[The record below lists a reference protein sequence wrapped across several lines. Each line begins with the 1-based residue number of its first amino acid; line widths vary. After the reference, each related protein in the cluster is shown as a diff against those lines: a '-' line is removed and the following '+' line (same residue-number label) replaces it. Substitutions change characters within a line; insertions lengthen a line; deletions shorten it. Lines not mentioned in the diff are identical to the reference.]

1 MQKIHLL
8 DDDTINKI
16 AAGEVVERPMSAVKE
31 LVENAV
37 DAQAAAIT
45 VEIRGGG
52 IDMIRV
58 TDSGSGIARE
68 DIRNAFAAHATS
80 KIHTADD
87 LLSIGT
93 LGFRGEALSSIA
105 AVSQVELITKTH
117 GDLTGIRYVIEGGAE
132 KSMQEI
138 GCPDGTTIIVRNLF
152 YNTPAR
158 RRFLKSAATE
168 GSYVAELV
176 SRLALSHPEVAF
188 KFINNSKTRL
198 HTSGN
203 SQLRDIVYQVYG
215 REITG
220 QLMSVSLQTDLLQIE
235 GYIGKPILSRGNRA
249 WENYFINGRYIKSNI
264 ITKAIEDA
272 YKTFVMV
279 HRFPFTAFNIS
290 IDPAA
295 VDVNV
300 HPRKMEVRF
309 NSSEAVYQQVYGL
322 IRGTLEH
329 RELIPSVS
337 IEKRKEQNK
346 VQENVP
352 EPFEIQRLARMGT
365 QGQQTGRTGNYE
377 RPQTLA
383 GAAGE
388 RGAAYRRPQ
397 AAAGG
402 HETAYARPQSTPGGR
417 EASYERLKT
426 TPGGRETAY
435 QRPQAPAGGHEAA
448 YQQPQAPAGGHEAAY
463 QQPQAPAGGR
473 ETAPAQPQT
482 PSRQQ
487 EGRSPEK
494 TDFSSSGGQ
503 EKPIRGQQMQ
513 FSDDRLLSQKARA
526 KHRLIGQ
533 VFGTYWLIEYN
544 EKLYIIDQ
552 HAAHEKVLYERL
564 IREYRSRSVQKQMLS
579 PPVIVTL
586 SPAEQVI
593 YEKYKDYFEQLSF
606 ENEPFGGNEFA
617 ISAVPLQLFGMSPRD
632 MFIEVLDSLTEE
644 SGSIEGSAITYKI
657 ATMACKAAVK
667 GNTLLPAREADALID
682 ELLQTENPYS
692 CPHGRPTIISFTRYE
707 LDKKFGRIQN

>member
-16 AAGEVVERPMSAVKE
+16 AAGEVVERPMSVVKE

-37 DAQAAAIT
+37 DAQAAAVT

-58 TDSGSGIARE
+58 TDNGSGIAKD
-68 DIRNAFAAHATS
+68 DIRSAFAAHATS
-80 KIHTADD
+80 KIRTAED

-105 AVSQVELITKTH
+105 AVGQVELITKTH
-117 GDLTGIRYVIEGGAE
+117 GDLTGVRYMIEGGKE
-132 KSMQEI
+132 KSLQEI
-138 GCPDGTTIIVRNLF
+138 GCPDGTTVIVRNLF

-158 RRFLKSAATE
+158 RKFLKSPATE
-168 GSYVAELV
+168 GGYVSDLV
-176 SRLALSHPEVAF
+176 SRLALSHPEVSF
-188 KFINNSKTRL
+188 KFINNSHTKL

-203 SQLRDIVYQVYG
+203 SQLKDIVYQVFG

-220 QLMSVSLQTDLLQIE
+220 QLLPVSMKTQLLQAD
-235 GYIGKPILSRGNRA
+235 GYIGKPVLSRGSRS
-249 WENYFINGRYIKSNI
+249 WENYFINARFIRSNI

-279 HRFPFTAFNIS
+279 HKFPFTAFNVT

-295 VDVNV
+295 IDVNV
-300 HPRKMEVRF
+300 HPRKLEVRF
-309 NSSEAVYQQVYGL
+309 NQSEAVYEQIYSL

-329 RELIPSVS
+329 RELIPQVS
-337 IEKRKEQNK
+337 LDKKKEKETVRQD
-346 VQENVP
+346 VP
-352 EPFEIQRLARMGT
+352 EPFEIQRLAKMGSLAEGKT
-365 QGQQTGRTGNYE
+365 SYGR
-377 RPQTLA
+377 P
-383 GAAGE
+383 AAD
-388 RGAAYRRPQ
+388 AKP
-397 AAAGG
+397 AAAGRMAPNSCPALSG
-402 HETAYARPQSTPGGR
+402 KMTQSTRPAPSDKMVQGDQPASSEHVHPAPSEKGR
-417 EASYERLKT
+417 
-426 TPGGRETAY
+426 
-435 QRPQAPAGGHEAA
+435 
-448 YQQPQAPAGGHEAAY
+448 
-463 QQPQAPAGGR
+463 
-473 ETAPAQPQT
+473 QT
-482 PSRQQ
+482 QL
-487 EGRSPEK
+487 
-494 TDFSSSGGQ
+494 F
-503 EKPIRGQQMQ
+503 
-513 FSDDRLLSQKARA
+513 DDRLLSEQART

-544 EKLYIIDQ
+544 NRLYIIDQ

-564 IREYRSRSVQKQMLS
+564 LKEFRNHGVQKQLLS

-586 SPAEQVI
+586 SQSEQVI

-606 ENEPFGGNEFA
+606 EIEPFGGNEYA
-617 ISAVPLQLFGMSPRD
+617 IAAVPLQLFGMSARD
-632 MFIEVLDSLTEE
+632 IFIEVLDSLTQE
-644 SGSIEGSAITYKI
+644 SSSIEGSAITYKI

-682 ELLQTENPYS
+682 ELLQTDNPYS
-692 CPHGRPTIISFTRYE
+692 CPHGRPTIISFTKYE

>member
-1 MQKIHLL
+1 MR
-8 DDDTINKI
+8 
-16 AAGEVVERPMSAVKE
+16 RPRP
-31 LVENAV
+31 L
-37 DAQAAAIT
+37 
-45 VEIRGGG
+45 RW
-52 IDMIRV
+52 

-435 QRPQAPAGGHEAA
+435 QRPQAPAGG
-448 YQQPQAPAGGHEAAY
+448 
-463 QQPQAPAGGR
+463 R

-606 ENEPFGGNEFA
+606 EIEPFGGNEFA

>member
-388 RGAAYRRPQ
+388 RGAAYERPQTLAGAAGERGAAYRRPQ
-397 AAAGG
+397 
-402 HETAYARPQSTPGGR
+402 
-417 EASYERLKT
+417 
-426 TPGGRETAY
+426 
-435 QRPQAPAGGHEAA
+435 

-606 ENEPFGGNEFA
+606 EIEPFGGNEFA